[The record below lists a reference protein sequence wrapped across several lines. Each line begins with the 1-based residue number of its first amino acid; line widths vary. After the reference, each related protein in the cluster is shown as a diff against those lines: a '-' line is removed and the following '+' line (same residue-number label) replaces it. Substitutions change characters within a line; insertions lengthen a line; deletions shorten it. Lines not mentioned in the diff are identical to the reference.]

1 MMVTRGGKQYPRVA
15 TLDLLIELDPEAYVA
30 EYGTV
35 IDADTLQSAAEEV
48 RDVLAARFGALHIN
62 GIKYP
67 GFEENN
73 EWCRVTFGDPE
84 VLPVHRDALAPGQRN
99 PYDPK
104 TGEFIAKCVCGAEFR
119 SDGDPFSADSLMM
132 DHCEV
137 ENAK

>member
-15 TLDLLIELDPEAYVA
+15 TLHVLIELDPDAYVE
-30 EYGTV
+30 EYGVTM
-35 IDADTLQSAAEEV
+35 DSDTMTEAAETV
-48 RDVLAARFGALHIN
+48 RDALAMRFGPLN
-62 GIKYP
+62 FGITTYP